1 MAQINVLGKPPKF
14 DGTSYDHWKRKMQVH
29 LITMHIEVWQ
39 ATLAKIEIA
48 NPNAL
53 TNDDKRKIECN
64 AHAMNAL
71 YTSLVPSYV
80 FSNLTHIS

>member
-1 MAQINVLGKPPKF
+1 
-14 DGTSYDHWKRKMQVH
+14 
-29 LITMHIEVWQ
+29 MHIEVWQ
-39 ATLAKIEIA
+39 ATLAKIEIT

-71 YTSLVPSYV
+71 YTAFEP
-80 FSNLTHIS
+80 HIFEQVKDLQFAHEICVRLEKTYEGTKEV